1 MELPLA
7 LNEVNTVSHLIQL
20 SVAPVFLLAGVAGL
34 LNVFTGRLARI
45 IDKVEKID
53 AGIENKKTQE
63 AKKLAEEKS
72 KERRLSLTIRMQN
85 INRSISLCTMTGLLI
100 ALVIVTMFLS
110 SILQFDGSAI
120 IATLFIFAM
129 LSLILSLILFQKE
142 IFFTTSFL
150 KKKEQ
155 SIKTT
160 TKKV

>member
-1 MELPLA
+1 MTLPITP
-7 LNEVNTVSHLIQL
+7 NEVNTVSHLIQL

-53 AGIENKKTQE
+53 AGIENKKTAE

-72 KERRLSLTIRMQN
+72 RERRLSLTIRMQN

-110 SILQFDGSAI
+110 SILQFEGSVI

-150 KKKEQ
+150 KKKKQ

-160 TKKV
+160 SNTV

>member
-1 MELPLA
+1 MTLPLA
-7 LNEVNTVSHLIQL
+7 PNEVNTVSHLIQL
-20 SVAPVFLLAGVAGL
+20 SVAPVFLLAAVAGL

-53 AGIENKKTQE
+53 AGILNKKTEE
-63 AKKLAEEKS
+63 AKEKAEEKS
-72 KERRLSLTIRMQN
+72 RERRLSLTIRMQN

-110 SILQFDGSAI
+110 SIFQFDGSVI

-129 LSLILSLILFQKE
+129 LALIFSLILFQKE

-150 KKKEQ
+150 KRKEQ
-155 SIKTT
+155 SIKT
-160 TKKV
+160 K

>member
-1 MELPLA
+1 MIVPLA
-7 LNEVNTVSHLIQL
+7 PDEVNTVSHLIQL
-20 SVAPVFLLAGVAGL
+20 SVAPVFLLAAVAGL

-53 AGIENKKTQE
+53 AGIEKKKTDK
-63 AKKLAEEKS
+63 AKKIAKDKS
-72 KERRLSLTIRMQN
+72 RVRMLSLTVRMQN
-85 INRSISLCTMTGLLI
+85 INHSISLCTMTGLLI

-110 SILQFDGSAI
+110 SILQFDGSII

-129 LSLILSLILFQKE
+129 LSLIISLVLFQKE

-150 KKKEQ
+150 KRKKE

-160 TKKV
+160 SKSI

>member
-1 MELPLA
+1 MTLPITP
-7 LNEVNTVSHLIQL
+7 NEVNTVSHLIQL

-53 AGIENKKTQE
+53 AGIENKKTVE

-72 KERRLSLTIRMQN
+72 RERRLSLTIRMQN

-110 SILQFDGSAI
+110 SILQFEGSVI

-150 KKKEQ
+150 KKKKQ

-160 TKKV
+160 SNTV

>member
-1 MELPLA
+1 MTLPITP
-7 LNEVNTVSHLIQL
+7 NEVNTVSHLIQL

-53 AGIENKKTQE
+53 AGIENKKTEE

-72 KERRLSLTIRMQN
+72 RERRLSLTIRMQN

-110 SILQFDGSAI
+110 SILQFEGSVI

-150 KKKEQ
+150 KKKKQ

-160 TKKV
+160 SNTV

>member
-1 MELPLA
+1 MIVPLA
-7 LNEVNTVSHLIQL
+7 PDEVNTVSHLIQL

-53 AGIENKKTQE
+53 AGIENKKTAE
-63 AKKLAEEKS
+63 AKQIAEEKS
-72 KERRLSLTIRMQN
+72 RMRRLSLIVRMQN

-110 SILQFDGSAI
+110 SILQFDASII

-129 LSLILSLILFQKE
+129 LSLITSLILFQKE

-150 KKKEQ
+150 KKKKE

-160 TKKV
+160 TKNN